1 MAMRSWVLMSWPEV
15 HWELPAEQ
23 SNWPLFQHM
32 GTHVRGNLG
41 GSDCLVGETVWAAR
55 LDADRVLGAAWEWV
69 ELRPGVAVICDP
81 NGIISNGCLLD
92 ANGNALGEASAIV
105 GLSRIACTISWQ
117 HIVAR
122 AARGEVVDE
131 VDLPAETRRLADG
144 SANERTPRVGLQGA
158 RRDRA
163 RRLSRTMVPSSAT
176 ALAA

>member
-23 SNWPLFQHM
+23 SRWPLFQHM
-32 GTHVRGNLG
+32 GTHVRGNLD
-41 GSDCLVGETVWAAR
+41 GSGRLVGETVWAAR

-92 ANGNALGEASAIV
+92 ANGDELGEASAIV
-105 GLSRIACTISWQ
+105 GLNRIACTIPWQ
-117 HIVAR
+117 HVVAR

-131 VDLPAETRRLADG
+131 AEVVASPREPGDA
-144 SANERTPRVGLQGA
+144 SANERGRPTALSGL
-158 RRDRA
+158 RRERA
-163 RRLSRTMVPSSAT
+163 RGLARARQPQAIA